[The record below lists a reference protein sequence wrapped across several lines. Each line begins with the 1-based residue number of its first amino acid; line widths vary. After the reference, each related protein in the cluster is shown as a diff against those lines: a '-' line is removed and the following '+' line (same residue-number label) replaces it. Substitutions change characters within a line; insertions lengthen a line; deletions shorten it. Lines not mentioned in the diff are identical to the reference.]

1 LRWLLTPTVSG
12 SNPATR
18 TMTTFLLITL
28 LLMLVSILIVNK
40 TSYQEY
46 GIAGIIIG
54 LVLTGVFMIY
64 LLFR

>member
-1 LRWLLTPTVSG
+1 MVSG

-18 TMTTFLLITL
+18 TMTTFILITL
-28 LLMLVSILIVNK
+28 FLILVSILIIKK

-54 LVLTGVFMIY
+54 LVLTGVFIFY

>member
-1 LRWLLTPTVSG
+1 
-12 SNPATR
+12 
-18 TMTTFLLITL
+18 MTTFILITL
-28 LLMLVSILIVNK
+28 LLILVSILIIKK

-54 LVLTGVFMIY
+54 LVLTGLFMIY